1 MSYLLKPEPLLRALK
16 GSLLQKGSCLVS
28 GVATDSRQDVKGKVF
43 FALKGDRFD
52 GHDFLDQAVDQG
64 AGAFIVSDRDKAQ
77 KLLEHKNLTVIY
89 VPDTL
94 KALQNLARFWA
105 KQMKI
110 RVVAITGSNGK
121 TTVRSFAGTLFSPL
135 SPFASPKSY
144 NNPIGVPL
152 SLLAVDRK
160 EAVLIQEIGTDRP
173 GEIAFLT
180 ALCDPVMSV
189 VNMIGP
195 AHLKELDSLESI
207 AQEKQEIYL
216 KSPKALW
223 LFNRDNDWTEK
234 MFQEF
239 GSSHPSVLA
248 FSSNKKDAH
257 VRLRFLQEGAQSS
270 LIEGCIGSIKSK
282 ARVLFSGGPNL
293 DNLMC
298 ACGLALGAGIDPQE
312 IWNLIPQCRLPSGRQ
327 EWFQIKDQSIS
338 ILFDAYNANPSSM
351 DFFLKSCGK
360 FSKAGQRLCV
370 IGDMKELGK
379 DSVKYHK
386 QLAGQ
391 SALLESRFV
400 AYVGEYGGLL
410 EEQLRGK
417 GFKGQFVSS
426 KTYDSQILSA
436 LSNELKPNDFVA
448 IKASRRLGLERLLFD
463 LTGRKTLF

>member
-1 MSYLLKPEPLLRALK
+1 MA
-16 GSLLQKGSCLVS
+16 S
-28 GVATDSRQDVKGKVF
+28 GVATDSRQEVKGKVF
-43 FALKGDRFD
+43 FALKGDHFD

-64 AGAFIVSDRDKAQ
+64 AGAFIVSDRYKAQ
-77 KLLEHKNLTVIY
+77 KLLEHKKLTVIH

-94 KALQNLARFWA
+94 TALQNLARFWV

-121 TTVRSFAGTLFSPL
+121 TTVRSFAGALFSHL
-135 SPFASPKSY
+135 SPFASPKSF

-160 EAVLIQEIGTDRP
+160 EAFLIQEIGTDRP

-180 ALCDPVMSV
+180 SLCDPVISAVTMV
-189 VNMIGP
+189 GP
-195 AHLKELDSLESI
+195 AHLKRLDSLDSI
-207 AQEKQEIYL
+207 AREKREIYL

-239 GSSHPSVLA
+239 SSSHPSVLA
-248 FSSNKKDAH
+248 FSSRKNDAD

-270 LIEGCIGSIKSK
+270 LIEGRIGSIKSRAK
-282 ARVLFSGGPNL
+282 ILFSGSPNL

-298 ACGLALGAGIDPQE
+298 ACGLALGAGIDSQE

-327 EWFQIKDQSIS
+327 EWFQMEDKSIS

-351 DFFLKSCGK
+351 DFFLKSCEK
-360 FSKAGQRLCV
+360 FSKAGQRLYV
-370 IGDMKELGK
+370 IGDMMDLGK

-386 QLAGQ
+386 RLAGR

-410 EEQLRGK
+410 EESLRGK
-417 GFKGQFVSS
+417 GFKGRFVSS
-426 KTYDSQILSA
+426 KIYDHHILSN
-436 LSNELKPNDFVA
+436 LNDELKPNDFLA
-448 IKASRRLGLERLLFD
+448 IKASRRLKLERLLFD
-463 LTGRKTLF
+463 LTGFVA